1 LPSLPFW
8 KKILFHGGGCF
19 FLLFSLLL
27 NKSQPAGN
35 RTEAYRQMTEKSLFA
50 GFGGQGIVSLG
61 QIWVYCAM
69 REGKNVT
76 YFPFYGAEK
85 RGGIARAGVIVSDM
99 EIASPLVTKPDS
111 VLVMNSDS
119 LPICEEILKEN
130 GLMIINSSLVKE
142 NPKRNDIKIVKI
154 EATNIAEQK
163 GNARF
168 ANMVALGAM
177 AKLTGALSL
186 DNVEEILRTFFSPD
200 KHHFIPT
207 NVQAIKAGYSAV

>member
-1 LPSLPFW
+1 
-8 KKILFHGGGCF
+8 
-19 FLLFSLLL
+19 
-27 NKSQPAGN
+27 
-35 RTEAYRQMTEKSLFA
+35 MTEKSLFA

-85 RGGIARAGVIVSDM
+85 RGGIARAGVIVSNS

-119 LPICEEILKEN
+119 LPICEEILREN
-130 GLMIINSSLVKE
+130 GLMLINSSLVKE
-142 NPKRNDIKIVKI
+142 NPRRNDMKIVKI

-186 DNVEEILRTFFSPD
+186 GSIEDILRNFFTPD
-200 KHHFIPT
+200 KHHFIPL
-207 NVQAIKAGYSAV
+207 NVQAIKAGYAAI